1 MTQDQEIICEIRGAA
16 GVVVLNRPK
25 ALNALSLGMVRE
37 LARALDA
44 WENDSR
50 VARVVVVS
58 TSEKAFSAGGDIRW
72 LHDCGKTGRH
82 DDMLAFWGEEY
93 ILNHRIKT
101 YPKPYVA
108 LIDGIVMGGGV
119 GISLH
124 GSHRIAG
131 DRYLFAMPEVG
142 IGFFPDVG
150 ATYALPRLPG
160 AFGRFLALTGERIG
174 AADALAVGLATHG
187 VPSARMAELA
197 VALTA
202 PGALDEILA
211 PFATAR
217 DPGPL
222 QAESAL
228 IAEVFA
234 GETLSDIVEGLKRAA
249 AGGGAFAGKILQT
262 ITAKSPTSVAIAF
275 EQMRRGPALDFAEA
289 MRTEYRIVSRIAR
302 GHDFYEGVRAVVVD
316 KDQAPRWRPATLDA
330 VRKDDVDAYF
340 ASLGADEL
348 RLEG

>member
-44 WENDSR
+44 WEDDPK
-50 VARVVVVS
+50 VTRVVVIS

-72 LHDCGKTGRH
+72 LHDCGKAGRY
-82 DDMLAFWGEEY
+82 DEMLAFWGEEY

-150 ATYALPRLPG
+150 ATYALPRLADG
-160 AFGRFLALTGERIG
+160 FGSFLALTGERIG
-174 AADALAVGLATHG
+174 AADALSVGLATHG
-187 VPSARMAELA
+187 VPSERMAELA
-197 VALTA
+197 DALTGR
-202 PGALDEILA
+202 GALDEILA
-211 PFATAR
+211 AFAMQR
-217 DPGPL
+217 GPGPL
-222 QAESAL
+222 QAERTVIADAFGAKALPEVMERLGKSA
-228 IAEVFA
+228 
-234 GETLSDIVEGLKRAA
+234 TEGS
-249 AGGGAFAGKILQT
+249 AFAGKLSQT
-262 ITAKSPTSVAIAF
+262 IAAKSPTSVAIAF
-275 EQMRRGPALDFAEA
+275 EQMRRGAGLDFAEA
-289 MRTEYRIVSRIAR
+289 MRTEFRIVSRIAR
-302 GHDFYEGVRAVVVD
+302 GHDFYEGVRAVVID
-316 KDQAPRWRPATLDA
+316 KDQAPRWQPATLDA
-330 VRKDDVDAYF
+330 VRQADIDAYF
-340 ASLGADEL
+340 APLGADEL
-348 RLEG
+348 KLEG

>member
-16 GVVVLNRPK
+16 GVVVLNRPN

-44 WENDSR
+44 WENDPQVTR
-50 VARVVVVS
+50 IVVIS

-72 LHDCGKTGRH
+72 LHDCGKAGRR
-82 DDMLAFWGEEY
+82 DEMLAFWGEEY

-150 ATYALPRLPG
+150 ATYALPRLDDG
-160 AFGRFLALTGERIG
+160 FGRFLALTGERVG
-174 AADALAVGLATHG
+174 AADALTVGLATHG
-187 VPSARMAELA
+187 VPSERMAELA
-197 VALTA
+197 DALTGR
-202 PGALDEILA
+202 GALDEILA
-211 PFATAR
+211 AFSLQR
-217 DPGPL
+217 GPGPL
-222 QAESAL
+222 QAERAV
-228 IAEVFA
+228 IADAFG
-234 GETLSDIVEGLKRAA
+234 GETLPVVIAGLNKAA
-249 AGGGAFAGKILQT
+249 ASGSAFAAKLLQT
-262 ITAKSPTSVAIAF
+262 IATKSPTSVAIAF
-275 EQMRRGPALDFAEA
+275 EQMRRGAGLDFAEA
-289 MRTEYRIVSRIAR
+289 MRIEFRIVSRIAR
-302 GHDFYEGVRAVVVD
+302 GHDFYEGVRAVVID
-316 KDQAPRWRPATLDA
+316 KDQAPRWQPATLDA
-330 VRKDDVDAYF
+330 VRQADIDAYF
-340 ASLGADEL
+340 APLGADEL
-348 RLEG
+348 ELED

>member
-1 MTQDQEIICEIRGAA
+1 MTQDQIICEIRGAA

-44 WENDSR
+44 WENDSGSPASSSS
-50 VARVVVVS
+50 VPARRR
-58 TSEKAFSAGGDIRW
+58 SAGGDIRW

-160 AFGRFLALTGERIG
+160 AFGRFLALT
-174 AADALAVGLATHG
+174 
-187 VPSARMAELA
+187 
-197 VALTA
+197 
-202 PGALDEILA
+202 
-211 PFATAR
+211 
-217 DPGPL
+217 
-222 QAESAL
+222 
-228 IAEVFA
+228 
-234 GETLSDIVEGLKRAA
+234 
-249 AGGGAFAGKILQT
+249 
-262 ITAKSPTSVAIAF
+262 
-275 EQMRRGPALDFAEA
+275 
-289 MRTEYRIVSRIAR
+289 
-302 GHDFYEGVRAVVVD
+302 
-316 KDQAPRWRPATLDA
+316 
-330 VRKDDVDAYF
+330 
-340 ASLGADEL
+340 
-348 RLEG
+348 

>member
-1 MTQDQEIICEIRGAA
+1 MTDDREIICEIRGAA

-44 WENDSR
+44 WENDPQ
-50 VARVVVVS
+50 VTRVVVIS

-72 LHDCGKTGRH
+72 LHDCGKAGRH
-82 DDMLAFWGEEY
+82 DEMLAFWGEEY
-93 ILNHRIKT
+93 IHNHRIKT

-150 ATYALPRLPG
+150 ATYALPRLDG
-160 AFGRFLALTGERIG
+160 GFGSFLALTGERVG
-174 AADALAVGLATHG
+174 AADAISSGLATHG
-187 VPSARMAELA
+187 VPSERMAELA
-197 VALTA
+197 DALTR
-202 PGALDEILA
+202 PGAIDDILA
-211 PFATAR
+211 GFTLQR
-217 DPGPL
+217 GPGPL
-222 QAESAL
+222 HGERAMMAEAFTAATLPEVIQRLRQAAES
-228 IAEVFA
+228 
-234 GETLSDIVEGLKRAA
+234 GSG
-249 AGGGAFAGKILQT
+249 FAGKLLQT
-262 ITAKSPTSVAIAF
+262 IAVKSPTSVAIAF
-275 EQMRRGPALDFAEA
+275 EQMRRGGDLDFAEA

-302 GHDFYEGVRAVVVD
+302 GHDFYEGVRAVVID
-316 KDQAPRWRPATLDA
+316 KDQAPRWQPSTLDA
-330 VRKDDVDAYF
+330 VDPAAIAAYF
-340 ASLGADEL
+340 APLGTGEL
-348 RLEG
+348 KLEG